1 MHRKVLLVD
10 DDSYSTTQ
18 LKKLL
23 ETEELSVEAVSNG
36 QEALTALT
44 ATDYSV
50 LITDLRMPGMGGM
63 DLIREVSLRRLMVTT
78 IVTTS
83 FGSIERVVEAMR
95 LGAYDFLTKPID
107 PTQLQ
112 IVMDRALKKRELQDE
127 VLQLRQQLKE
137 NYSFHN
143 IISKSPEMHKIFQL
157 IRHIGGTKSTVL
169 IEGETGTGKELI
181 AKAVHYSGED
191 RTGNLVSINCAALP
205 ESLLESELFG
215 HEQGPFTSAD
225 ARRKGR
231 FELADKGTIFLD
243 EIGDISPA
251 MQAKLLRVL
260 QEKRFERVGGHESID
275 VDIRVVAATNKSLEK
290 RGQGGE
296 VPRGPLLPA
305 QRDQDRRPAAPRPAR
320 GHPAAGH
327 PLPPQ
332 VRPPQRAAQEGLSRG
347 DGPAPGLPMAR
358 QHPPARERHRARRRH
373 HRRRHDQRRQPPHP
387 GRRRPRPRMPPS
399 SRSTSS
405 IPCPTTSSRRP
416 SRSRGSTSSRPWRS
430 AGATSAT
437 APSSAGSP
445 GGASRARSAST
456 GSTNIP
462 SNRPDRRVGS
472 GSCTIGS
479 GMADETMADR
489 RWMNRDPTDRSS
501 TI

>member
-23 ETEELSVEAVSNG
+23 ETDELSVDAVSSG
-36 QEALTALT
+36 QEALTALA

-63 DLIREVSLRRLMVTT
+63 DLIREVASRRVLVTT

-107 PTQLQ
+107 PTQLK
-112 IVMDRALKKRELQDE
+112 IVMDRALTKRALQDE

-143 IISKSPEMHKIFQL
+143 IISKNPEMHKIFQL

-181 AKAVHYSGED
+181 ARAVHYSSED
-191 RTGNLVSINCAALP
+191 RQGSLVAINCAALP

-215 HEQGPFTSAD
+215 HERGAFTSAD

-290 RGQGGE
+290 E
-296 VPRGPLLPA
+296 VKESRFREDLYYRLNVIKIDVPPLRERVEDIPLLITHFLNKYA
-305 QRDQDRRPAAPRPAR
+305 RPNEPPKKVSPEAMERLLGYRWPGNIRELENAIERAAVTTVGDTINADNLPPRVIGSTAEERPR
-320 GHPAAGH
+320 FEIDLKH
-327 PLPPQ
+327 PLPYYLQ
-332 VRPPQRAAQEGLSRG
+332 QATEQIERQYILKALEKCRGNVGSCAQLCGLSR
-347 DGPAPGLPMAR
+347 
-358 QHPPARERHRARRRH
+358 
-373 HRRRHDQRRQPPHP
+373 
-387 GRRRPRPRMPPS
+387 
-399 SRSTSS
+399 RSVSGKIS
-405 IPCPTTSSRRP
+405 QYGIDKYPFK
-416 SRSRGSTSSRPWRS
+416 S
-430 AGATSAT
+430 A
-437 APSSAGSP
+437 
-445 GGASRARSAST
+445 
-456 GSTNIP
+456 
-462 SNRPDRRVGS
+462 
-472 GSCTIGS
+472 
-479 GMADETMADR
+479 
-489 RWMNRDPTDRSS
+489 
-501 TI
+501 

>member
-23 ETEELSVEAVSNG
+23 ETDELSVEAVSNG
-36 QEALTALT
+36 QEALTALA

-63 DLIREVSLRRLMVTT
+63 DLIREVAQRRMLVTT

-107 PTQLQ
+107 PTQLK
-112 IVMDRALKKRELQDE
+112 IVMDRALIKRSLQDE

-143 IISKSPEMHKIFQL
+143 IISKNPEMHRIFQL

-181 AKAVHYSGED
+181 AKAVHYSSED
-191 RTGNLVSINCAALP
+191 RQGSLVAINCAALP

-215 HEQGPFTSAD
+215 HERGAFTSAD

-275 VDIRVVAATNKSLEK
+275 VDIRVVAATNKSLE
-290 RGQGGE
+290 RE
-296 VPRGPLLPA
+296 VKESKFREDLFYRLNVIKIDVPPLRERPEDIPLLITHFLNKYARPSEPA
-305 QRDQDRRPAAPRPAR
+305 KKVSPEAMDRLLGYRWPGNIRQLENAIERAAVTTVGDTINADNLPSQVIGSSGDDRPKFDIDLK
-320 GHPAAGH
+320 H
-327 PLPPQ
+327 PLPFYLQ
-332 VRPPQRAAQEGLSRG
+332 QATEQIERQYILKALEKSRGNVGRCAELCGLSR
-347 DGPAPGLPMAR
+347 
-358 QHPPARERHRARRRH
+358 
-373 HRRRHDQRRQPPHP
+373 
-387 GRRRPRPRMPPS
+387 
-399 SRSTSS
+399 RSVSGKIS
-405 IPCPTTSSRRP
+405 QYGIDKYPFK
-416 SRSRGSTSSRPWRS
+416 
-430 AGATSAT
+430 
-437 APSSAGSP
+437 
-445 GGASRARSAST
+445 
-456 GSTNIP
+456 
-462 SNRPDRRVGS
+462 SN
-472 GSCTIGS
+472 
-479 GMADETMADR
+479 
-489 RWMNRDPTDRSS
+489 
-501 TI
+501 

>member
-1 MHRKVLLVD
+1 MHRKVLLAD
-10 DDSYSTTQ
+10 DDTYSTTQ

-23 ETEELSVEAVSNG
+23 ETDELSVDAVSNG
-36 QEALTALT
+36 QEALTALS

-63 DLIREVSLRRLMVTT
+63 DLIREVAQRRVLVTT

-107 PTQLQ
+107 PTQLK
-112 IVMDRALKKRELQDE
+112 IVMDRALIKRSLQDE

-143 IISKSPEMHKIFQL
+143 IISKNPEMHRIFQL
-157 IRHIGGTKSTVL
+157 IRHIGGSKSTVL

-181 AKAVHYSGED
+181 AKAVHFASED
-191 RTGNLVSINCAALP
+191 RQGSLVAINCAALP

-215 HEQGPFTSAD
+215 HERGAFTSAD

-290 RGQGGE
+290 E
-296 VPRGPLLPA
+296 VKEGKFREDLFYRLNVIKIDVPPLRDRPEDIPLLITHFLNKYARSNEQAKKVSPEA
-305 QRDQDRRPAAPRPAR
+305 MDRLLGYRWPGNIRQLENAIERAAVTTVGDTINADNLPSQVIGSLGEDRPKFDVDLK
-320 GHPAAGH
+320 H
-327 PLPPQ
+327 PLPFYLQ
-332 VRPPQRAAQEGLSRG
+332 QATEQIERQYILKALEKSRGNVGRCAELCGLSR
-347 DGPAPGLPMAR
+347 
-358 QHPPARERHRARRRH
+358 
-373 HRRRHDQRRQPPHP
+373 
-387 GRRRPRPRMPPS
+387 
-399 SRSTSS
+399 RSVSGKIS
-405 IPCPTTSSRRP
+405 QYGIDKYPFK
-416 SRSRGSTSSRPWRS
+416 
-430 AGATSAT
+430 
-437 APSSAGSP
+437 
-445 GGASRARSAST
+445 
-456 GSTNIP
+456 
-462 SNRPDRRVGS
+462 SN
-472 GSCTIGS
+472 
-479 GMADETMADR
+479 
-489 RWMNRDPTDRSS
+489 
-501 TI
+501 